1 MSKLEYPKTLREF
14 RQKFS
19 TDQSCLEYLAQS
31 RWPDGF
37 QCPNCKSHK
46 AWLNKN
52 RYVYECQ
59 QCGRQTSPR
68 AGTVLHRSKIP
79 VQEWFWTAYLVATHT
94 PGISAKQL
102 QRQLGISNYE
112 SAWYLLQ
119 RLRKG
124 MVNEN
129 RTPLDGLLEADE
141 TIIGGPAKGMK
152 GRGVTQSVHKSL
164 VIGAVEVVQYVDK
177 KGVSKEKAGRLRLEL
192 VDHADE
198 KTIRKFLK
206 INVAAGASVRT
217 DGWRGYSL
225 TALSGYKHTVQVQGS
240 PEIAHQLAPHIH
252 RVFSNLKTWLQGTH
266 HGVEAKYLQGYLDEY
281 VFRFNRRQTPMA
293 AFQTLL
299 GIAVTKKPVSL
310 VKIREPESTG

>member
-37 QCPNCKSHK
+37 QCPNCQSHE

-59 QCGRQTSPR
+59 QCGRQTSPM

-79 VQEWFWTAYLVATHT
+79 VQEWFWSAYLVATHT

-129 RTPLDGLLEADE
+129 RTPLDGFFSPTSIYGVWESHYTIFTVLEHRYFWSRQFC
-141 TIIGGPAKGMK
+141 P
-152 GRGVTQSVHKSL
+152 SVL
-164 VIGAVEVVQYVDK
+164 
-177 KGVSKEKAGRLRLEL
+177 
-192 VDHADE
+192 
-198 KTIRKFLK
+198 
-206 INVAAGASVRT
+206 
-217 DGWRGYSL
+217 
-225 TALSGYKHTVQVQGS
+225 
-240 PEIAHQLAPHIH
+240 
-252 RVFSNLKTWLQGTH
+252 
-266 HGVEAKYLQGYLDEY
+266 
-281 VFRFNRRQTPMA
+281 
-293 AFQTLL
+293 
-299 GIAVTKKPVSL
+299 
-310 VKIREPESTG
+310 